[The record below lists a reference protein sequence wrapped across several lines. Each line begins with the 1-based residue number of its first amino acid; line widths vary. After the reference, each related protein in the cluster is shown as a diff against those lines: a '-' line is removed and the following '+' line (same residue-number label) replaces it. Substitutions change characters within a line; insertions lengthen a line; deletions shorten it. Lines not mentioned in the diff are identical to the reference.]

1 MNEKRKKEIMYN
13 DLKAIAGFLII
24 LALCFALFGCATTPE
39 PKRSDTEFICTK
51 IDCGDEDINDWPS
64 EMDGE
69 PVTQERLDAAV
80 EKMKGVSTVLYC
92 MFMPE
97 ECKQD

>member
-1 MNEKRKKEIMYN
+1 MNYI
-13 DLKAIAGFLII
+13 FLIP
-24 LALCFALFGCATTPE
+24 FLFMLVACATTDKP
-39 PKRSDTEFICTK
+39 PKRSDTEFICKK
-51 IDCGDEDINDWPS
+51 IDCGDEDVADWP
-64 EMDGE
+64 ETMDGE

-97 ECKQD
+97 ECRQD

>member
-1 MNEKRKKEIMYN
+1 MDKKKRKEIMYG
-13 DLKAIAGFLII
+13 DLKAFVGFLII
-24 LALCFALFGCATTPE
+24 LAFCFALFGCATTPE
-39 PKRSDTEFICTK
+39 PKRADTEFICTK
-51 IDCGDEDINDWPS
+51 IDCGDEDVDDWPS

-80 EKMKGVSTVLYC
+80 EKMKGVSSVLYC